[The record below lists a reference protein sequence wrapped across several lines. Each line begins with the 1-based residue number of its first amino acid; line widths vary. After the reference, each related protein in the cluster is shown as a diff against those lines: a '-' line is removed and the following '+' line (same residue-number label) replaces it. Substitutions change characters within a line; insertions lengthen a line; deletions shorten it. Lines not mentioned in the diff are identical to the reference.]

1 MKKENT
7 TKPLSIKQQI
17 TAKRA
22 EVRAIV
28 KVMANKASYER
39 IAELNKKLSL
49 TLRELGRLE
58 VKANVTVA

>member
-1 MKKENT
+1 MKKT
-7 TKPLSIKQQI
+7 ITSKPATIKQQI

-22 EVRAIV
+22 EVRSIV

-39 IAELNKKLSL
+39 IAELNKKLSN
-49 TLRELGRLE
+49 TLRELSRLE